1 MTKYINLLK
10 NIFDTIQEGLILLD
24 DRNRIVLA
32 NKRFLEIF
40 EYRITDVIEKNIFEI
55 EKGDFNIPEFKK
67 LISDIIP
74 EKKVIENYEIEKEF
88 KNIGRKIVTINA
100 RQIYSEENLP
110 YILIAFHDITDKR
123 KREREEELIRKQI
136 VTSQRLESITRFA
149 SGIIHDLKNILGA
162 IMGYAELSARKIPDN
177 NPAYENMYK
186 IVELCQRAA
195 SLSKK
200 LITFAKQEPSEPHY
214 INPNYVI
221 EDLLNLLE
229 KIMGDEIKIEFI
241 PAPVL
246 KTVHIDPTMFEQI
259 ILNLSFNARDAMP
272 EGGKLIIE
280 TQNIYLDDEYLRTH
294 YNVKKGDYVMIAI
307 SDTGKGI
314 PAGYIP
320 YIFEP
325 YFTTKKE
332 KGTGLGLSVVHGIVH
347 QHKGFINV
355 YSEEGKGT
363 TFKIYLP
370 AQEEEPIEYRIIPKF
385 REYMGGEKILVVE
398 DDDDLR
404 EIIKWVL
411 ENFGYI
417 VMTAKNG
424 REGLTIYKDNINK
437 INLVISDVVMPEMGG
452 KELYNEIKKIT
463 PEIKFL
469 FMSGYT
475 ENMIKNNFFYSPEI
489 ESISKPFTAIELLS
503 KIKDIL
509 KS

>member
-1 MTKYINLLK
+1 LTKYINLLK

-24 DRNRIVLA
+24 EKNRIVLA
-32 NKRFLEIF
+32 NKSFLEIF

-55 EKGDFNIPEFKK
+55 GNGDFNISEFKK

-74 EKKVIENYEIEKEF
+74 EKKLIENYEIEKEF
-88 KNIGRKIVTINA
+88 KNTGKKIMTINA
-100 RQIYSEENLP
+100 RRIYSEENLP

-123 KREREEELIRKQI
+123 KREREEEIIRKQI
-136 VTSQRLESITRFA
+136 VISQRLESISRLT
-149 SGIIHDLKNILGA
+149 SGVIHDFKNILGA
-162 IMGYAELSARKIPDN
+162 IMGYAELSLRKIPED
-177 NPAYENMYK
+177 NPAHSNMYK

-221 EDLLNLLE
+221 EDLLKLLE
-229 KIMGDEIKIEFI
+229 KIMGEEIKIEFI
-241 PAPVL
+241 PDPAL
-246 KTVHIDPTMFEQI
+246 KTVHIDPAMFEQI

-272 EGGKLIIE
+272 DGGKFIIE
-280 TQNIYLDDEYLRTH
+280 TRNIYLDDDYLRTH
-294 YNVKKGDYVMIAI
+294 YHAEKGDYVMIAV

-314 PAGYIP
+314 PEEHLP

-325 YFTTKKE
+325 YFTTKE
-332 KGTGLGLSVVHGIVH
+332 GMGTGLGLSVVHGIVH

-355 YSEEGKGT
+355 YSESEKGT

-370 AQEEEPIEYRIIPKF
+370 AQEEEPIEYRITPKF

-424 REGLTIYKDNINK
+424 KEGLIIYKDNINK

-489 ESISKPFTAIELLS
+489 ESISKPFTATELLS

-509 KS
+509 EY